1 MENKR
6 GVGTHYEDVVV
17 SFLEEQNYIILER
30 NFRFHRDE
38 IDIIAKDGE
47 TVVFVE
53 VKYRSTELKGYPSE
67 AVDHKK
73 QKVISK
79 VALYYLTSR
88 LKRTDVACRFDV
100 VSILG
105 DQIEHIKNAFDYV
118 R

>member
-6 GVGTHYEDVVV
+6 GVGTRFEDLAVG
-17 SFLEEQNYIILER
+17 FLEDKGYRILER
-30 NFRFHRDE
+30 NLRFHRDE

-47 TVVFVE
+47 AIVFGE
-53 VKYRSTELKGYPSE
+53 VKYRSSEAKGYPSE
-67 AVDHKK
+67 AVDYKK
-73 QKVISK
+73 QRVISK

-105 DQIEHIKNAFDYV
+105 DKIEHIKNAFDYV

>member
-1 MENKR
+1 MDNKR
-6 GVGTHYEDVVV
+6 GVGTRFEDLAVR
-17 SFLEEQNYIILER
+17 FLEDKGYIILER

-47 TVVFVE
+47 AIVFVE
-53 VKYRSTELKGYPSE
+53 VKYRSSEVKGHPSE
-67 AVDHKK
+67 AVDYKK
-73 QKVISK
+73 QRVISK

-105 DQIEHIKNAFDYV
+105 DKIEHIKNAFDYV